1 VSEITESPVPDCQ
14 SNTPTLS
21 KEEVQTLGHLTNK
34 LVSPSQSNFAHAS
47 MPMIAF
53 NSSTIF
59 DFDPWVIDSGANDH
73 MTWSSNFFSF
83 YNPFSCKDKVLIADG
98 S

>member
-1 VSEITESPVPDCQ
+1 
-14 SNTPTLS
+14 
-21 KEEVQTLGHLTNK
+21 
-34 LVSPSQSNFAHAS
+34 

-53 NSSTIF
+53 NSSTIS